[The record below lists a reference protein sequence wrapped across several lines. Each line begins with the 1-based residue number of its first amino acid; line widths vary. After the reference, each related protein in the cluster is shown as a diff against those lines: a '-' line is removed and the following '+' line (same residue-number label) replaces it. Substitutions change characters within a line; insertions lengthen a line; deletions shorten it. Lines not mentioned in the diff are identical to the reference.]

1 MQKDQVQIGNMS
13 VDVEGLPSEEKLEAN
28 TDDEVDSSKKEV

>member
-1 MQKDQVQIGNMS
+1 MS

-28 TDDEVDSSKKEV
+28 TDDEADSSKKLSDRQLIQN